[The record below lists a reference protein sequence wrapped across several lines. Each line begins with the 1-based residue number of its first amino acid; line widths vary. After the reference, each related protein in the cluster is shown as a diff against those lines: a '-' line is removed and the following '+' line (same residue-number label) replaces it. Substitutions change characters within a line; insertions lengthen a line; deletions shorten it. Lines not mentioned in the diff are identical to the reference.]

1 MFVDLLEESDIGF
14 DRNDL
19 IEQLYAAAE
28 KLKTFNNAEI
38 KLGARHAIC
47 LELGTDSFYVD
58 YNTRE

>member
-28 KLKTFNNAEI
+28 KLKAFNNAEI
-38 KLGARHAIC
+38 KLGTKHSIN
-47 LELGTDSFYVD
+47 LQLGTDSFVVD
-58 YNTRE
+58 YNTLC